1 VLEISR
7 EWSSGALHCVFFL
20 PSFLN
25 PYCNNNK
32 VLDEVC
38 ELLLLLLLLLLF
50 ISRGNNVKS

>member
-7 EWSSGALHCVFFL
+7 EWSSGALHRVFFL

-38 ELLLLLLLLLLF
+38 ELLLLLLLLLF